1 MGQQNNRRK
10 EGLLGMALVGMLLS
24 MNALASTV
32 NTTTLTATIVASS
45 CVGEI
50 LTPNSSGRAEGSAGT
65 VDFGVINP
73 KSRVA
78 PVRQFS
84 LRLSEV
90 IGGKTGCSAFE
101 AYGRQYPVAILSFG
115 DVGQTQLD
123 DAGVILR
130 NDAGIDTQMR
140 VQVRP
145 LNAEGIFLKPGAPGY
160 ITATHSQVTYPIA
173 FAVQGLFDFQATL
186 SQLNNAKSGRFSG
199 ALTVTVVY
207 R

>member
-1 MGQQNNRRK
+1 MGKQDGRRW
-10 EGLLGMALVGMLLS
+10 GRIFSVGVMGVMLSAVGMASV
-24 MNALASTV
+24 T

-50 LTPNSSGRAEGSAGT
+50 LTLNSSGRSVGSAGT

-73 KSRVA
+73 KSRAA

-84 LRLSEV
+84 LRLSEIV
-90 IGGKTGCSAFE
+90 GGKTGCSAFE
-101 AYGRQYPVAILSFG
+101 AYGRQYPVATLSFG
-115 DVGQTQLD
+115 DAGNTQLD

-130 NDAGIDTQMR
+130 YDDGTDTRMR
-140 VQVRP
+140 VRVSP
-145 LNAEGIFLKPGAPGY
+145 LNAEGTFPTSGAPGY
-160 ITATHSQVTYPIA
+160 VTAMHSHVTYPIA
-173 FAVQGLFDFQATL
+173 FAAQGMFDFQATL
-186 SQLNNAKSGRFSG
+186 NQWQAARSGAFSG